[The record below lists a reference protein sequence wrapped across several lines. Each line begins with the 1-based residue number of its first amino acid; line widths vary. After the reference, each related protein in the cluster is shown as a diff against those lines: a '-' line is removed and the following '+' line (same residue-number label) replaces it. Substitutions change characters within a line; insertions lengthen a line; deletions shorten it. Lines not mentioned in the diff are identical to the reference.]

1 MTSGRDE
8 RGRATGGD
16 PTMLLLDE
24 AAVEDRV
31 RRRLLAPAP
40 TDADALVYDQGYDD
54 DSGAALTR
62 GTGGLRLRVPTL
74 VGGLRAMGGLSAASG
89 QAGHAG
95 HSGEAL
101 TERPSALPARD
112 ERTSGRL
119 LGGLRE
125 RLQQIEREDFSGG
138 SEGATELYGGR
149 EARPLPLGRG
159 AGAAI
164 GGLSAALSSAPG
176 AESPS
181 ADAGGSSGRLR
192 GLGELERSTGRSS
205 TPWWAEMPSDNAG
218 ARGDGLAPFGPLA
231 GTGLPSLDAPSSAL
245 RAELEARRP
254 HDAEA
259 PLLRVLDEPAAGE
272 DEVGSTPVRGPGSGG
287 RAGVEA
293 SARGARPVADEAP
306 LEESP
311 PKRRW
316 GTLVAAVLLL
326 MISAGGVGWLARRPA
341 PAPVAAAAEPPAE
354 DPMGT
359 DEVNVVV
366 GDLDEVSSG
375 GAGAAPAELAAGA
388 GVPPDGPSAAG
399 SAGGAQPVEAA
410 PAGFWDRLVDA
421 LASRFAG
428 GQAGQKGKQGAK
440 VSVEVVDVDP
450 KSAAARAAPGPA
462 EPLHGTLYV
471 RTKQSAEIFVDG
483 KPVGDAPGLKLE
495 LDPGWYTVK
504 AVPKGEGFTWTART
518 RIDADMLREVAL
530 DLEQEPPPP
539 LKRKESRRRR

>member
-1 MTSGRDE
+1 
-8 RGRATGGD
+8 
-16 PTMLLLDE
+16 MLLLDE

-62 GTGGLRLRVPTL
+62 GSSGLRLRVPTL
-74 VGGLRAMGGLSAASG
+74 AGGLSAMGGLSVVNG
-89 QAGHAG
+89 HAGHAAHAA

-125 RLQQIEREDFSGG
+125 RLQQIEQEDFSGG

-254 HDAEA
+254 LDPEA
-259 PLLRVLDEPAAGE
+259 PLLRVLDEPAAGA
-272 DEVGSTPVRGPGSGG
+272 DELGSTPVRGNGG

-293 SARGARPVADEAP
+293 LARGARPVVDEAP
-306 LEESP
+306 MEEAP

-316 GTLVAAVLLL
+316 GTLAAAVLLL

-341 PAPVAAAAEPPAE
+341 PALVAAAAELPAE

-366 GDLDEVSSG
+366 GDLDEVPVRGDGAASAELVA
-375 GAGAAPAELAAGA
+375 GAGA
-388 GVPPDGPSAAG
+388 PPGGPSAEG
-399 SAGGAQPVEAA
+399 SVGGAQPVDAA
-410 PAGFWDRLVDA
+410 PASFWDRLVDA

-428 GQAGQKGKQGAK
+428 GQAGPKRKQGAK
-440 VSVEVVDVDP
+440 VSVEVVEVEP
-450 KSAAARAAPGPA
+450 KAATVRAAPGPA
-462 EPLHGTLYV
+462 EPPHGTLYV

-483 KPVGDAPGLKLE
+483 KSVGEAPGLKLE

-504 AVPKGEGFTWTART
+504 AVPRGEGFTWTART
-518 RIDADMLREVAL
+518 RIDPDMLREVAL
-530 DLEQEPPPP
+530 DLDQEPPPP
-539 LKRKESRRRR
+539 LKRKESRRRK

>member
-74 VGGLRAMGGLSAASG
+74 AGGLSAMGGLSAVSAH
-89 QAGHAG
+89 AGHAG

-125 RLQQIEREDFSGG
+125 RLQQIEQEDFSGG

-254 HDAEA
+254 LDPEA
-259 PLLRVLDEPAAGE
+259 PLLRVLDEPAAGA
-272 DEVGSTPVRGPGSGG
+272 DEGGSTPVRGPGSGG

-293 SARGARPVADEAP
+293 SARGARPVVDEAP

-316 GTLVAAVLLL
+316 GTLAAAVLLL

-341 PAPVAAAAEPPAE
+341 PAPVAAAAELPAE

-366 GDLDEVSSG
+366 GDLDEVPSE
-375 GAGAAPAELAAGA
+375 GAASAELAEGA
-388 GVPPDGPSAAG
+388 ALPPGGPGAAG
-399 SAGGAQPVEAA
+399 SAVGAPPVEAA

-428 GQAGQKGKQGAK
+428 GQAGQQRKQGAK
-440 VSVEVVDVDP
+440 VSVEVVELEP
-450 KSAAARAAPGPA
+450 RPAAARAAPGPA
-462 EPLHGTLYV
+462 EPPHGTLYV

-530 DLEQEPPPP
+530 DLDQEPPPP